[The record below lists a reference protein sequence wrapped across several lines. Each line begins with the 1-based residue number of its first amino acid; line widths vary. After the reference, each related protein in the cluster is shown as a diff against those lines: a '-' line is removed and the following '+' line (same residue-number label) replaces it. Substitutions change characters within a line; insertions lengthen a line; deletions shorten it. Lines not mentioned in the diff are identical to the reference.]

1 MSAYYAGVDLG
12 GTKIYAGLADGQ
24 GRLLSEL
31 KVPTEAAS
39 GYAAVLERVAS
50 AVREAI
56 RRAGVPDGAPAVVGV
71 GVPGQIDPA
80 TGVVHQAPNL
90 GWKNVP
96 FGEDLKSL
104 VSGEIRL
111 DNDANLAALGEYRFG
126 AGRGVG
132 DLVFMTV
139 STGIGGG
146 LILNH
151 RLYRG
156 AGFGAGEIGHMVV
169 EPGGPRC
176 ACGNHGCLE
185 AVASGGAIGRRA
197 RELIAAGRGR
207 RMLDLAG
214 GVPDRVSARAVFQAA
229 AEDDGEALELVRRAA
244 RYLGIGIA
252 NILNVLSPSLV
263 ILGGGV
269 MESGPL
275 IWELVRS
282 EVGKNALDQSLASAR
297 LVPAALGGRMGLMG
311 AVALAGAGDLQLTDG

>member
-1 MSAYYAGVDLG
+1 MPAYYAAVDLG
-12 GTKIYAGLADGQ
+12 GTKIYAGVADGQ

-31 KVPTEAAS
+31 KVPTEARS

-50 AVREAI
+50 TVREAM
-56 RRAGVPDGAPAVVGV
+56 RRAGAIDGEPAAIGV
-71 GVPGQIDPA
+71 GVPGQVNPE
-80 TGVVHQAPNL
+80 TGVVYQAPNL
-90 GWKNVP
+90 GWKDVS
-96 FGEDLKSL
+96 FGDDLRSL
-104 VSGEIRL
+104 LPGEIRL
-111 DNDANLAALGEYRFG
+111 ENDANLAALGEYRFG

-132 DLVFMTV
+132 DLVFITV

-146 LILNH
+146 LVLNH

-156 AGFGAGEIGHMVV
+156 AGFGAGEIGHTVV

-197 RELIAAGRGR
+197 RELVAAGRGR
-207 RMLDLAG
+207 RMLTLAG
-214 GVPDRVSARAVFQAA
+214 GMPDRVSARTVFEAA
-229 AEDDGEALELVRRAA
+229 AEGDAEALDLVRCAA

-252 NILNVLSPSLV
+252 NILNVLNPALV

-282 EVGKNALDQSLASAR
+282 EVEKNALNQSLASVR

-311 AVALAGAGDLQLTDG
+311 AVALALDSKENGDL